1 MSELKFRKIHV
12 DSRLRSSGTSNN
24 FEYSL
29 GETFDTPPST
39 ICYVDN
45 VVLPHSWSSIDSTNN
60 WLYIAERVGAGPS
73 YTYTVRKLEL
83 TTGNHSGTTFRTSL
97 LTALNNNTPTGVA
110 ASYTALYILTTN
122 KVIIASPD
130 TDTVKFH
137 FLTDD
142 EIKIYNNSQYT
153 INKDDAR
160 SGNGVLRN
168 REGGT
173 SSSADGYEYYTVWIS
188 GFLDLLSHHSVY
200 ISSSLAS
207 FNTLGPM
214 GQSDIICKVP
224 VNSSYGSTIHHSVSS
239 AQDFIEVGHR
249 TITSISFSILDAYS
263 RPINLEGASWSL
275 SLVFAIRE

>member
-29 GETFDTPPST
+29 AETFDTPEGT
-39 ICYVDN
+39 VCYVDN
-45 VVLPHSWSSIDSTNN
+45 VVLPHSWSSIDTTNN

-83 TTGNHSGTTFRTSL
+83 TTGNFSGTTYRTAL
-97 LTALNNNTPTGVA
+97 LTALNHNTPTGVP

-130 TDTVKFH
+130 TDNVKFH

-142 EIKIYNNSQYT
+142 ELKIYNNSPN
-153 INKDDAR
+153 IVNKNENR

-168 REGGT
+168 REGGS
-173 SSSADGYEYYTVWIS
+173 SSSADGYEYYTDWTS

-214 GQSDIICKVP
+214 GQSDIVCKVP